1 MARGLGELLEDLA
14 RGVYEG
20 RRGVRELASA
30 ALDQGVPPSEVVSA
44 LIEGM
49 HRVGR
54 DFALSLVFVPEVLVA
69 SRAMKEAMEV
79 VAPRLGAGDVPRA
92 GKAVLGTVRGDLHD
106 IGKHLVGVMWEAAGF
121 EVIDFG
127 VDVSPEA
134 FVDEVRTHRPALV
147 REKPDILGMSALL
160 TTTMPQMAQTVR
172 AMSGA
177 GVRELVKVMVGGAT
191 VTQAF
196 AERIG
201 ADGWAPDA
209 GQAAI
214 VARRLIGAG
223 VSP

>member
-147 REKPDILGMSALL
+147 GMSSLL